1 MSFIQRGEKNRV
13 AEISKSALSYIEQMG
28 LLAVPETYEV
38 WFTYYA
44 RTRPELIRAID
55 SLFEKKT
62 EITDAIC
69 SDLYN
74 NFLSDYKNEDRIR
87 QTGEQLQD
95 TISSVSDSMLSAKN
109 VTHDYSQKL
118 ADIVDKLNKSS
129 PEDARKIIQDTSKE
143 TEQIIL
149 ANQKLEEQLKQST
162 AVVEDLKKDLEFI
175 KREAVTDGLTGLSN
189 RKAFDQEIEKFILES
204 KAENKTF
211 TLLIIDIDHFKSF
224 NDRYGHQ
231 VGDQVLKLVARTLKD
246 GLKGRDFAAR
256 YGGEEF
262 AILLPETPK
271 EAAVM
276 VGNSLRKALA
286 GKDVVNRTTG
296 DVLGR
301 ITMSIGVAE
310 YTAETTADNL
320 IERADKA
327 LYEAKNAGRN
337 QVIAS
342 TN

>member
-13 AEISKSALSYIEQMG
+13 AEISKSALNYIQTLD
-28 LLAVPETYEV
+28 LLATPETYEV

-44 RTRPELIRAID
+44 RTRPDLIRAID
-55 SLFEKKT
+55 HLFDKKT
-62 EITDAIC
+62 DITDAVC

-74 NFLSDYKNEDRIR
+74 KFLSDYKNEDRIR

-95 TISSVSDSMLSAKN
+95 TITSVSDSMLSAKN
-109 VTHDYSQKL
+109 VTHSYSQKL
-118 ADIVDKLNKSS
+118 VDIVTKLNESS
-129 PEDARKIIQDTSKE
+129 PEDAKKIIQDTSKE
-143 TEQIIL
+143 TEAIL
-149 ANQKLEEQLKQST
+149 LENQKLEERLKQST

-189 RKAFDQEIEKFILES
+189 RKAFDEEIEKIILES

-211 TLLIIDIDHFKSF
+211 TLLIIDIDHFKQF
-224 NDRYGHQ
+224 NDKYGHQ

-271 EAAVM
+271 EAAIM

-286 GKDVVNRTTG
+286 GKDVVNRSTG

-301 ITMSIGVAE
+301 ITMSIGVCEFAPELNAE
-310 YTAETTADNL
+310 EL

-327 LYEAKNAGRN
+327 LYEAKHAGRN

-342 TN
+342 A

>member
-13 AEISKSALSYIEQMG
+13 AEISKSALTYIQAHD
-28 LLAVPETYEV
+28 LLATPETYEV

-44 RTRPELIRAID
+44 RTRPDLVRAID
-55 SLFEKKT
+55 NLFEKKT
-62 EITDAIC
+62 EITDTIC

-74 NFLSDYKNEDRIR
+74 KFLSDYKNEDRIR

-95 TISSVSDSMLSAKN
+95 TITSVSDSMLSAKN
-109 VTHDYSQKL
+109 VTHNYGQKL
-118 ADIVDKLNKSS
+118 VDIVTKLNNSS
-129 PEDARKIIQDTSKE
+129 PEDAKKLIQDTSNE
-143 TEQIIL
+143 TQAIL
-149 ANQKLEEQLKQST
+149 LENQKLEERLKQST

-175 KREAVTDGLTGLSN
+175 KREAITDGLTGLSN
-189 RKAFDQEIEKFILES
+189 RKAFDEEIEKIILES
-204 KAENKTF
+204 KAENKIF
-211 TLLIIDIDHFKSF
+211 TLLIIDIDHFKQF
-224 NDRYGHQ
+224 NDKYGHQ

-271 EAAVM
+271 EAAIM

-301 ITMSIGVAE
+301 ITMSIGVCQFAPE
-310 YTAETTADNL
+310 LTAEEI

-327 LYEAKNAGRN
+327 LYEAKHAGRN

-342 TN
+342 A

>member
-13 AEISKSALSYIEQMG
+13 AEISKSALDYIQKLE
-28 LLAVPETYEV
+28 LLATPETYEV

-44 RTRPELIRAID
+44 RSRPDLIRAID
-55 SLFEKKT
+55 NLFEKKAQ
-62 EITDAIC
+62 ITDLVC
-69 SDLYN
+69 SELYN
-74 NFLSDYKNEDRIR
+74 SFLSDYKNEDRIR

-95 TISSVSDSMLSAKN
+95 TITSVSDSMLSAKN
-109 VTHDYSQKL
+109 VTHNYSQKL
-118 ADIVDKLNKSS
+118 VDIVTKLNDSS
-129 PEDARKIIQDTSKE
+129 PEDAKKLIQDTSKE
-143 TEQIIL
+143 TESIIL
-149 ANQKLEEQLKQST
+149 ENQKLEEQLKQST

-175 KREAVTDGLTGLSN
+175 KREAITDGLTGLSN
-189 RKAFDQEIEKFILES
+189 RKAFDEEIEKIILES

-211 TLLIIDIDHFKSF
+211 TLLIIDIDHFKQF
-224 NDRYGHQ
+224 NDKYGHQ

-246 GLKGRDFAAR
+246 SLKGRDFAAR

-271 EAAVM
+271 EAAIM

-310 YTAETTADNL
+310 FAPDATSEIL

-337 QVIAS
+337 QVVAS
-342 TN
+342 L